1 MMIIFAVKIVFVAY
15 ISVKQYTLVI
25 LLIFAVIN
33 HFVIYILHH
42 HLVSSDVDIFS
53 AIGSNFL
60 HFFSSNN
67 RQS

>member
-1 MMIIFAVKIVFVAY
+1 MYAVKIMFVAY
-15 ISVKQYTLVI
+15 FSVKQYTIVI

-33 HFVIYILHH
+33 HFVINILHH

-53 AIGSNFL
+53 ASNFL